1 MFFMKRFLPIRQEKE
16 MEILKAKVEKQRETI
31 ENQKVTIQYLAAMT
45 DVYIPE
51 ETEEDEDVQ
60 NFIENEEIA
69 RLSEEKIEFFN
80 ENGGTGKGTWKTY
93 R

>member
-1 MFFMKRFLPIRQEKE
+1 MFFIKRILSIRQEKE

-51 ETEEDEDVQ
+51 EEEKEENVQNLTENEEDVQ
-60 NFIENEEIA
+60 
-69 RLSEEKIEFFN
+69 
-80 ENGGTGKGTWKTY
+80 
-93 R
+93 

>member
-1 MFFMKRFLPIRQEKE
+1 
-16 MEILKAKVEKQRETI
+16 MEVRKMTQTPAEAAEDENLRATVEKQKKII

-60 NFIENEEIA
+60 NFAENEE
-69 RLSEEKIEFFN
+69 N
-80 ENGGTGKGTWKTY
+80 V
-93 R
+93 